1 MIDATSPSIIGYID
15 RLRQTMTNDDMSI
28 VGSEMRNR
36 FLERMCIVDFLAEWA
51 AELANV
57 HSAILA
63 DNAKLRDALTSLSNI
78 HDGNPSDARADTP
91 PLDYARH
98 MLWEARCLAR
108 AALEAMK

>member
-63 DNAKLRDALTSLSNI
+63 DNDKL
-78 HDGNPSDARADTP
+78 
-91 PLDYARH
+91 
-98 MLWEARCLAR
+98 R
-108 AALEAMK
+108 AALEWYANPEIYRSSPHGIAFDRHDRSYTARAELEAPK